1 MYIHQNAQQAL
12 NLARQFLQ
20 EDREA
25 SRGNSQKANVSG
37 FEVLTPNQRELT
49 NTLRTALKEFRI

>member
-1 MYIHQNAQQAL
+1 MNIHQNAQASL

-25 SRGNSQKANVSG
+25 SRGNSQKAHVSG
-37 FEVLTPNQRELT
+37 FQVMTPNQRELT
-49 NTLRTALKEFRI
+49 NTLLNTLKELRN